1 MNPHEGL
8 GKRNPQQ
15 VAGEQFRFVFNM
27 AKLALAARFEA
38 MEKLRFFITVI
49 HGETCS
55 QQDFRVDRAS
65 KRVIESHGETCS

>member
-1 MNPHEGL
+1 MDTYEGL

-55 QQDFRVDRAS
+55 QQDFRVD
-65 KRVIESHGETCS
+65 KGFKTGY